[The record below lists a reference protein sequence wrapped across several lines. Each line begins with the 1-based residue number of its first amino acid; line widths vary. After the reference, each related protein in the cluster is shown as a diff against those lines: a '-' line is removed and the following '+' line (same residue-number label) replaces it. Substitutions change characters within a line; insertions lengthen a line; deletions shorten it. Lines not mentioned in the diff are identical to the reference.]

1 MTDSR
6 ATRFI
11 GCIFAFAV
19 FIWRYLNL
27 PQNWSYV
34 GSKESV
40 WLMGL
45 TLLPE
50 LVFPFVYLKVHK
62 QQEARQELEKM
73 RKKRS

>member
-1 MTDSR
+1 M
-6 ATRFI
+6 
-11 GCIFAFAV
+11 
-19 FIWRYLNL
+19 